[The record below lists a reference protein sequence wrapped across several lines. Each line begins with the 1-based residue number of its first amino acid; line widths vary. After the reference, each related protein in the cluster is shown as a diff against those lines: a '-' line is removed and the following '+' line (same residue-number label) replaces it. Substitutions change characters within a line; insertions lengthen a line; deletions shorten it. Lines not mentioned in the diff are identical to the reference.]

1 MATATLILPPAR
13 ANGGRH
19 LAPDAKRRAW
29 YETLQFSIH
38 SKTPRS
44 NGVLPTL
51 PGMNPRILPQTPLQ
65 TVMRTPE
72 RKRLLDVSTG
82 KDDERSLGGETQIA
96 TSSSQPEN
104 RLKSGA
110 WVLYNPSGDK
120 WEDAKVD
127 AVHADGTVDLEVEKE
142 AGREHIQEKVRV
154 GREHVQAYPPRPTME
169 RKIQLQIRTLED
181 ILRLIIDTNRDTR
194 AKIRQ
199 RDAKYDQVIRILEEK
214 VEAEKEHRIN
224 QLEVALRGRQEAN
237 REAKS
242 RLAGT
247 LAKIRVLRSRV
258 SADDAKLTTP
268 TRGQKATPDDTDL
281 GAPRRSGRWT
291 TWGISALAASAAFLA
306 WGFQTALR
314 SHLSGNTDEPAKSN
328 NSRPTQKPVVVLILP
343 DNLSASSAEFLWT
356 LVKALFL

>member
-1 MATATLILPPAR
+1 MHRPPQHQGSSRGGGGGGTAVTAALAAAR
-13 ANGGRH
+13 G
-19 LAPDAKRRAW
+19 
-29 YETLQFSIH
+29 S
-38 SKTPRS
+38 
-44 NGVLPTL
+44 
-51 PGMNPRILPQTPLQ
+51 
-65 TVMRTPE
+65 
-72 RKRLLDVSTG
+72 
-82 KDDERSLGGETQIA
+82 
-96 TSSSQPEN
+96 
-104 RLKSGA
+104 
-110 WVLYNPSGDK
+110 
-120 WEDAKVD
+120 
-127 AVHADGTVDLEVEKE
+127 ADGGP
-142 AGREHIQEKVRV
+142 A
-154 GREHVQAYPPRPTME
+154 APPTTQMAQM
-169 RKIQLQIRTLED
+169 KSLLQQD
-181 ILRLIIDTNRDTR
+181 
-194 AKIRQ
+194 
-199 RDAKYDQVIRILEEK
+199 K

-314 SHLSGNTDEPAKSN
+314 SHLSGTTDEPAKSN

-356 LVKALFL
+356 LVKALFM